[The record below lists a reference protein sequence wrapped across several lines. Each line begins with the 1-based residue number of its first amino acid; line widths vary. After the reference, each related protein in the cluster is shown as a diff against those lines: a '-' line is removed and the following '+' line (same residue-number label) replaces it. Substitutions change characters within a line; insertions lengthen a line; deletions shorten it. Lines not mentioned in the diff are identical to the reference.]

1 MLGTFVASTTADYSA
16 KLTVFLK
23 NLLQR
28 FADADKPTLQAV
40 LDALKGIQK
49 TMKLDILMTHIEFA

>member
-40 LDALKGIQK
+40 LDALTGIQK
-49 TMKLDILMTHIEFA
+49 PMKLDILMTHIEFA